1 MPQYLSP
8 GVYVEEVDRG
18 SKPIEGVGT
27 SVAAFVGFTEK
38 GPREAQLVT
47 NWEQFRTVYGGF
59 IDGAFLPTSV
69 YGYFLNG
76 GTRAYIMRVAPAIQ
90 LPQGNPNKNAL
101 EVTPLLSAGDEPV
114 SVKIDSSATAG
125 RYKLTV
131 SQGDVSETFDDLS
144 SDKKDPAT
152 RYVENIVNDATKGS
166 KLIRVYDASGT
177 RDMPAQRAPKA
188 GSYSFGGDSKPA
200 AELPPPAL
208 RLNSRTGTDQAA
220 VEIRQAPGV
229 TKPIQVEVLDVAGK
243 DDLFKLVF
251 KAGDETETH
260 DVSFAKGATNLE
272 TIINGGKT
280 ASKLVR
286 VKDLDEGSKAS
297 PADRRPAA
305 GKHELSGISATPAA
319 SKGKVVLTSADLTGD
334 SVARTGVG
342 GLEALDDVTMVIMPD
357 LMSLYLSGAIDLK
370 GVQVA
375 QTAMMNH
382 CEAMKNRV
390 AILDAPPDMNPQQI
404 RNWRLNEANY
414 DSKYAALYYPWIEI
428 DNPTQPGKTM
438 FSPPGGHMAG
448 IWARNDAE
456 RGVHKAPANEI
467 VRGAVGLERQI
478 TMGEQDG
485 LNPNGIN
492 CIRAFPGRGIRVWG
506 ARTLSSDA
514 SWRYINV
521 RRLFNFVEA
530 SIKNGTQWIVFEPN
544 DQDLWAKIRR
554 DINAFLYSV
563 YLSGAFFGPS
573 PDQAYFVKCDAE
585 INPPETIDQGIVVT
599 EIGFCPVKPAEFVVF
614 RIGQMA
620 AGGA

>member
-38 GPREAQLVT
+38 GPREAQLIT
-47 NWEQFRTVYGGF
+47 NWEQFRTIYGGF
-59 IDGAFLPTSV
+59 IEGAFLPTSV

-76 GTRAYIMRVAPAIQ
+76 GTRAYVMRVAPALQ
-90 LPQGNPNKNAL
+90 LPQTKSSKDAL
-101 EVTPLLSAGDEPV
+101 EFTPLLTAGDEAV
-114 SVKIDSSATAG
+114 SVKVDNGAVAG

-131 SQGDVSETFDDLS
+131 SQGDVTETFDDLS
-144 SDKKDPAT
+144 SDKKDAAA
-152 RYVENIVNDATKGS
+152 RYVENIVNDSAKGS
-166 KLIRVYDASGT
+166 KLVRVYDASGS
-177 RDMPAQRAPKA
+177 RELAEGRAPKA
-188 GSYSFGGDSKPA
+188 GSYAFGDGKPA

-208 RLNSRTGTDQAA
+208 RLNSRNAGDQPAIE
-220 VEIRQAPGV
+220 VRQAPGV
-229 TKPIQVEVLDVAGK
+229 TKSVSVEVQDVQGK
-243 DDLFKLVF
+243 DDLFRLVF
-251 KAGDETETH
+251 KAGDESETH

-272 TIINGGKT
+272 TVINGGKT

-297 PADRRPAA
+297 AADRRPPAGKFELAGISSAA
-305 GKHELSGISATPAA
+305 G
-319 SKGKVVLTSADLTGD
+319 SKGKVQFSTGDLTGD

-357 LMSLYLSGAIDLK
+357 LMTLYLNGTIDLK
-370 GVQVA
+370 GVQVV
-375 QTAMMNH
+375 QTAIMNH
-382 CEAMKNRV
+382 CESMKNRV
-390 AILDAPPDMNPQQI
+390 AILDAPPDMNAQQI

-414 DSKYAALYYPWIEI
+414 DSQYAALYYPWIEI
-428 DNPTQPGKTM
+428 DNPNQKGKTM
-438 FSPPGGHMAG
+438 FSPPSGHMAG
-448 IWARNDAE
+448 IWARSDAE

-467 VRGAVGLERQI
+467 VRGAVGLERNI

-506 ARTLSSDA
+506 ARTLSSDP

-530 SIKNGTQWIVFEPN
+530 SIKNGTQWVVFEPN
-544 DQDLWAKIRR
+544 DFDLWARIRR

-563 YLSGAFFGPS
+563 YLTGAFFGQS

-585 INPPETIDQGIVVT
+585 INPPETIDQGIVIT
-599 EIGFCPVKPAEFVVF
+599 EIGFAPVKPAEFVVF

>member
-38 GPREAQLVT
+38 GPREAQLIT
-47 NWEQFRTVYGGF
+47 NWEQFRTIYGGF
-59 IDGAFLPTSV
+59 IEGAFLPTSV

-76 GTRAYIMRVAPAIQ
+76 GTRAYVMRVAPALQ
-90 LPQGNPNKNAL
+90 LPQNKGNKDAL
-101 EVTPLLSAGDEPV
+101 EFTPLLTAGDEPV
-114 SVKIDSSATAG
+114 SVKVDNGAVAG

-131 SQGDVSETFDDLS
+131 SQGDVTETFDDLS
-144 SDKKDPAT
+144 SDKKDPAA
-152 RYVENIVNDATKGS
+152 RYVENIVNDPAKGS
-166 KLIRVYDASGT
+166 KLVRVYDASGT
-177 RDMPAQRAPKA
+177 RELPEARAPKS
-188 GSYSFGGDSKPA
+188 GSYSFGDNKPA
-200 AELPPPAL
+200 AELPAPAL
-208 RLNSRTGTDQAA
+208 RLNSRNAGDQPA

-229 TKPIQVEVLDVAGK
+229 TKPVSVEVLDVQGK
-243 DDLFKLVF
+243 DDLFRLVF
-251 KAGDETETH
+251 KAGDESETH

-272 TIINGGKT
+272 TVINGGKT

-286 VKDLDEGSKAS
+286 VKDLDEGSKANA
-297 PADRRPAA
+297 ADRRPPAGKFELAGVSAPAA
-305 GKHELSGISATPAA
+305 G
-319 SKGKVVLTSADLTGD
+319 SKGKVQLSSADLTGD
-334 SVARTGVG
+334 SVARTGIG
-342 GLEALDDVTMVIMPD
+342 GLEALDDVTMVMMPD
-357 LMSLYLSGAIDLK
+357 LMTLYLNGTIDLK

-390 AILDAPPDMNPQQI
+390 AILDAPPDMNAQQI
-404 RNWRLNEANY
+404 RNWRMNEANY
-414 DSKYAALYYPWIEI
+414 DSQYAALYYPWIEI
-428 DNPTQPGKTM
+428 DNPVQKGKTM
-438 FSPPGGHMAG
+438 FSPPSGHMAG

-467 VRGAVGLERQI
+467 VRGAVGLERNI

-506 ARTLSSDA
+506 ARTLSSDP

-530 SIKNGTQWIVFEPN
+530 SIKNGTQWVVFEPN
-544 DQDLWAKIRR
+544 DFDLWARIRR
-554 DINAFLYSV
+554 DINAFLYSI
-563 YLSGAFFGPS
+563 YLTGAFFGQS

-599 EIGFCPVKPAEFVVF
+599 EIGFAPVKPAEFVVF